1 MCEMP
6 GQARHDDEYEI
17 LRYMEKITIK
27 TIGPWMPHGQQVYIT
42 GNCPALGN
50 WNPKK
55 ALPMT
60 PTQGIIWHIDLDAK
74 DLPEGFEFKFL
85 RKELDGSFTWE
96 TCFNRT
102 NPYEV
107 TETCF
112 PGQHPR
118 YAGTAIPVFSLRS
131 QQSAGIGDFLDIK
144 LMIDWAASTGQAVL
158 QLLPVNDT
166 TSTKTWTDSYPY
178 GGITIMALHPIYLN
192 LKDIGPL
199 HDTKAQAEFEE
210 EAAELNAMPQLDYE
224 RVFDLKDKYTRAIFV
239 QKGTR
244 TMASKAFRA
253 FLEANREWLMPYAAF
268 CVLRDHFKTADFTKW
283 KRLKKYSKAGV
294 SRLYTE
300 ATAKMDY
307 YIFVQYHLDRQLH
320 EVHDYA
326 RSKGVALKGDI
337 PIGITPHS
345 VEAWAEPEYFNMGEQ
360 AGAPPDAFAVDG
372 QNWGFPT
379 YNWDRMA
386 RDGYSWWKRRFRKMA
401 EYFDAYRIDHVLG
414 FFRIWEIPVP
424 YKSGLMGHFSPALP
438 YSADDLRWRGFPFDE
453 GRHARSYTEDD
464 PSEVLFLEDPVQ
476 KGMWHPRISAQY
488 TRSYNDLQQWEK
500 DAFNHIYDEFFY
512 TRNTEFWREQ
522 AMRKLPEL
530 ISATDMLTCAED
542 LGMIPACVPEVL
554 DQLHILSLEVQRM
567 PKDPKQMLG
576 NPSEYPYM
584 SVCTTGSHDTST
596 LRGWWGENHHGEDGP
611 VDVCEWIVAEH
622 LYSPA
627 MLTILPLQD
636 WFSLD
641 PSMRVEDVESER
653 INIPANPKHY
663 WRWRMHITLEE
674 MIANKAFNQKVAGM
688 IDRSGRKA

>member
-1 MCEMP
+1 
-6 GQARHDDEYEI
+6 
-17 LRYMEKITIK
+17 MEKITIK

-224 RVFDLKDKYTRAIFV
+224 RVFDLKEKYTRAIFA

-253 FLEANREWLMPYAAF
+253 FLEANRDWLMPYAAF

-307 YIFVQYHLDRQLH
+307 YIFVQYHLDRQLR

-386 RDGYSWWKRRFRKMA
+386 KDGYAWWKRRFRKMA

-453 GRHARSYTEDD
+453 GRHARPYAEDD
-464 PSEVLFLEDPVQ
+464 PCEVLFLEDPVQ

-596 LRGWWGENHHGEDGP
+596 LRGWWGENHHGEDCP

-653 INIPANPKHY
+653 INVPANPKHY
-663 WRWRMHITLEE
+663 WRWRMHLTLEE